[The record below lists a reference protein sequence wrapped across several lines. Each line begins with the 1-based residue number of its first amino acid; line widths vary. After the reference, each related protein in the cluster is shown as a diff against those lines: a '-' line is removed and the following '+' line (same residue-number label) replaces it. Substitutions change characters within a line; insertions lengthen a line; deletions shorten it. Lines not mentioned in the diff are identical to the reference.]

1 MKMKIIVRKGD
12 KGGGGGDFEIQ
23 VFSTAS
29 NLPNDLGTEPR
40 LRTLDRH
47 EKRTN
52 LSLKLVKNEE
62 SFMRGTAERVVF
74 RTVQTPL
81 RRVDVPTAYQHVR
94 RASTRLYVCRISRGQ
109 QCGATCEEGWGAR
122 KSRTSEKCDVENRE
136 KLWLDG
142 GEQVEEWNLGQMLK
156 LPCRRNLVNL
166 AQPVPFPAALDHPYQ
181 IPTLRPAG
189 ENARLD
195 ERHLRYPFTMS

>member
-1 MKMKIIVRKGD
+1 MDEKENEIVVRKGD

-62 SFMRGTAERVVF
+62 SFMRGTAERVLF
-74 RTVQTPL
+74 RPSRTL
-81 RRVDVPTAYQHVR
+81 AYWTTSPEAPH
-94 RASTRLYVCRISRGQ
+94 RLSACEESEYAI
-109 QCGATCEEGWGAR
+109 CGATCEEGWGAR

>member
-1 MKMKIIVRKGD
+1 MKTKIVVR

-52 LSLKLVKNEE
+52 LSLKLVKKT
-62 SFMRGTAERVVF
+62 RKVLCAERRNAWF
-74 RTVQTPL
+74 SILWHTVQTPL

-109 QCGATCEEGWGAR
+109 QCGATCEDGWGAR

-156 LPCRRNLVNL
+156 LPLSSQSCKSCTACALPCSARSSLSNPHSAPCRRKR
-166 AQPVPFPAALDHPYQ
+166 
-181 IPTLRPAG
+181 T
-189 ENARLD
+189 
-195 ERHLRYPFTMS
+195 T